1 VKSKLY
7 IAAGI
12 SGAPEHV
19 EGIRGAGLIV
29 AVNTDSQAPIFDVAH
44 YGVVA
49 DALDF
54 LPALTEAVRG
64 KKG

>member
-1 VKSKLY
+1 
-7 IAAGI
+7 
-12 SGAPEHV
+12 V

-29 AVNTDSQAPIFDVAH
+29 AVNTDQQAPIFDVAH

-54 LPALTEAVRG
+54 LPAMTEAVRK